1 MLYEGE
7 LEWKHLKNGSKNL
20 HALLYE
26 DILVLLEKSTDE
38 KRRYILKQLNYI
50 ENRFK
55 KVLTPV
61 IPIVW
66 ITRFGLLSDKR
77 QFYLVVEQDGPNDKN
92 SVENKK
98 LLTFVT
104 KSGDERSK
112 WCNYLE
118 HLTVKND
125 ESSILN
131 RQQSSVSSLNY
142 SPSNSNISQKSAS
155 FLSSSISSSALSNTL
170 SAASD
175 EHTGQSGV
183 MQLDQI
189 KLEEQL
195 NQNSNNILKLL
206 SERHEIFSKINQTNS
221 HLDLDT
227 KDLKFPDMDIFLEH
241 TQTILNKASMELNS
255 LEMKI
260 IKNESNKLDKEPI
273 NLNLANLECYLKLLR
288 SCFSDQQNKLKKDA
302 EKFLPN
308 LRLSLGEHCAPI
320 KSASR
325 PFRGQTLSVDSEL
338 VSSSV
343 ISSSSTNADLS
354 EDEQINYYDEENLDD
369 LNGRSQST
377 GSDATLVIMP
387 DNSVITEC
395 VKLRRIKIENFAPSY
410 EEADESDLRSNGIK
424 AEETRPDDEF
434 KTPEN
439 EKETIDSKLASLITN
454 KIGSN
459 GFENDSDIDLR
470 APTPPSTEPPSLPNS
485 IDFSNDLSD
494 DEIKEYHF
502 QRDIEHSYA

>member
-7 LEWKHLKNGSKNL
+7 LEWKHLKNGSKIL

-26 DILVLLEKSTDE
+26 DILVLLEKSADE

-50 ENRFK
+50 ENRLK
-55 KVLTPV
+55 KILTPV

-77 QFYLVVEQDGPNDKN
+77 QFYLVVEQDGASDKN
-92 SVENKK
+92 SMENKK

-125 ESSILN
+125 ESSVLN
-131 RQQSSVSSLNY
+131 RQQSSVSSLSY
-142 SPSNSNISQKSAS
+142 SPSNSNISQKSTS

-170 SAASD
+170 TAQSD
-175 EHTGQSGV
+175 EQPGQSSV
-183 MQLDQI
+183 PQLDQI

-195 NQNSNNILKLL
+195 NQNSNSILKLL
-206 SERHEIFSKINQTNS
+206 NERQEIFSKINQTNS
-221 HLDLDT
+221 HIDSDSN
-227 KDLKFPDMDIFLEH
+227 DLKFSDMDAFLEH
-241 TQTILNKASMELNS
+241 TQSILNKASMELNS

-260 IKNESNKLDKEPI
+260 LKNEQNKLDKEPI
-273 NLNLANLECYLKLLR
+273 NLNLVNLECYLKLLR
-288 SCFSDQQNKLKKDA
+288 SCFSDQQSKLKKDA

-308 LRLSLGEHCAPI
+308 LRLSLDECIVSKNSPT
-320 KSASR
+320 R
-325 PFRGQTLSVDSEL
+325 PYRGQTLSVDSEL

-354 EDEQINYYDEENLDD
+354 EDEQINYYDEDTLDD
-369 LNGRSQST
+369 LNGRSHST

-395 VKLRRIKIENFAPSY
+395 VKLRRIRIDNFPIYKETDENS
-410 EEADESDLRSNGIK
+410 LRSNGIK
-424 AEETRPDDEF
+424 AEELNQEDEY

-439 EKETIDSKLASLITN
+439 EKEMDDSKLASFIMK
-454 KIGSN
+454 KIRPN
-459 GFENDSDIDLR
+459 DFENDLDIDLR
-470 APTPPSTEPPSLPNS
+470 VPTPPTTEPPLLPNS
-485 IDFSNDLSD
+485 VDFNNDLSD
-494 DEIKEYHF
+494 DEVKEYHF